1 MEMKMIV
8 KFIDVKTFRLR
19 ASSFELR
26 AKDTFYYICE
36 ILRFQSLKFKKC
48 YQKRDFITTLKP
60 EQPKTNIY

>member
-1 MEMKMIV
+1 MKMIV

-36 ILRFQSLKFKKC
+36 ILRF
-48 YQKRDFITTLKP
+48 
-60 EQPKTNIY
+60 